1 MYEYKFVRLNLGWLS
16 GEPKRDYRQVVHD
29 HAREGWRLFQIF
41 TPGVG
46 GFGQVEYFK
55 LIFERPVQNAPEP
68 VSA

>member
-46 GFGQVEYFK
+46 GFGQVEYFE
-55 LIFERPVQNAPEP
+55 LIFERPAQNAPEP
-68 VSA
+68 VVA